1 MKCRPF
7 PFDKKIKN
15 CYEIYACRRA
25 AVPASVLAGAAGRTA
40 CMFFTVMVM
49 IVVGTY
55 SVRIVIQSS
64 IEIGFYIGIR
74 IALVSAEVTDSY
86 AGQRILS
93 AAADASAD
101 EKFYALLAKEHCKR
115 FMTEITGIEDLC
127 PDDFIV
133 LYIVKLKLLRVAE
146 MLKNLT
152 VVICHSDFHN
162 HTSCYQMMFIYPL
175 YLGYE
180 HMSIK

>member
-64 IEIGFYIGIR
+64 IEIGFYIWHPHRLGIR
-74 IALVSAEVTDSY
+74 RSD
-86 AGQRILS
+86 G
-93 AAADASAD
+93 
-101 EKFYALLAKEHCKR
+101 F
-115 FMTEITGIEDLC
+115 
-127 PDDFIV
+127 
-133 LYIVKLKLLRVAE
+133 LRWPA
-146 MLKNLT
+146 
-152 VVICHSDFHN
+152 HSERRRR
-162 HTSCYQMMFIYPL
+162 CL
-175 YLGYE
+175 RR
-180 HMSIK
+180 

>member
-1 MKCRPF
+1 M
-7 PFDKKIKN
+7 
-15 CYEIYACRRA
+15 
-25 AVPASVLAGAAGRTA
+25 
-40 CMFFTVMVM
+40 
-49 IVVGTY
+49 
-55 SVRIVIQSS
+55 
-64 IEIGFYIGIR
+64 
-74 IALVSAEVTDSY
+74 TDSY

-146 MLKNLT
+146 MLEK
-152 VVICHSDFHN
+152 SDR
-162 HTSCYQMMFIYPL
+162 Y
-175 YLGYE
+175 
-180 HMSIK
+180 HMSQRFS

>member
-1 MKCRPF
+1 MIGALYFTAVLNAPF
-7 PFDKKIKN
+7 LKSPISSPLPVSYTHLDVYKRQ
-15 CYEIYACRRA
+15 AL
-25 AVPASVLAGAAGRTA
+25 VLAGAAGRTA
-40 CMFFTVMVM
+40 CMFFAVMVM

-64 IEIGFYIGIR
+64 VEIGFYIGIR
-74 IALVSAEVTDSY
+74 IALASAEVTDSY

-133 LYIVKLKLLRVAE
+133 LYVVKLKLCL
-146 MLKNLT
+146 LY
-152 VVICHSDFHN
+152 
-162 HTSCYQMMFIYPL
+162 TSRCV
-175 YLGYE
+175 
-180 HMSIK
+180 